1 VWGAQRV
8 RLFRKMPDSLAPP
21 PTSRHSHA
29 ESTRPGPA
37 SRDLR
42 RLPKAHL
49 HLHLVGGMR
58 PGTLRELAAR
68 RGVALPPPLDGSQPG
83 QAGLPGVADRDIG
96 ARRRAV
102 GGWGRFD
109 ALYVTAKRL
118 LRRPGDL
125 VRLVHEIA
133 EDEAAAGSGWVE
145 VTANPGLY
153 DGRFGNE
160 EAVLELL
167 LAAGRD
173 AGLRSGVGI
182 GWIVCAD
189 RRHAPGSAT
198 LARLAARYAGQGVVG
213 FGLANDERVGAI
225 ADFAG
230 AFSIARDAGLLAVP
244 HAGEHVGAEAVA
256 DAVRLLRADRVG
268 HGVRAVEDPA
278 VLRLVADRQVCL
290 EVCPTSNVALGVT
303 PTLARH
309 PLPRLLAAGC
319 AVTLGADDPLLFG
332 DGLVAQYALAR
343 DRFGVDDAGLADIAR
358 TGVAASAAPA
368 SLRRRLLDE
377 VNRWLAGPSTAAA

>member
-1 VWGAQRV
+1 MWGAQRV

-21 PTSRHSHA
+21 PTSRLPH
-29 ESTRPGPA
+29 PGPTHPGPPA
-37 SRDLR
+37 RDLR

-68 RGVALPPPLDGSQPG
+68 QGVALPPPLDGSRPG
-83 QAGLPGVADRDIG
+83 RAGP
-96 ARRRAV
+96 RAV
-102 GGWGRFD
+102 GGWERFD

-145 VTANPGLY
+145 VTTNPGLY
-153 DGRFGNE
+153 HGRFGSE

-167 LAAGRD
+167 LATGRD
-173 AGLRSGVGI
+173 AALRTGVGI
-182 GWIVCAD
+182 GWIVSAD
-189 RRHAPGSAT
+189 RRHAAHSPG

-213 FGLANDERVGAI
+213 FGLANDERVGVI
-225 ADFAG
+225 GDFAE

-256 DAVRLLRADRVG
+256 DAVGLLRADRVG

-278 VLRLVADRQVCL
+278 VLRLVAGRQVCL

-358 TGVAASAAPA
+358 TGVAASAAPP
-368 SLRRRLLDE
+368 SLRRRLLDD
-377 VNRWLAGPSTAAA
+377 VNLWLAGPSTAAA

>member
-1 VWGAQRV
+1 
-8 RLFRKMPDSLAPP
+8 MPDSLAPP
-21 PTSRHSHA
+21 PLSRHRNPR
-29 ESTRPGPA
+29 STRPGPA
-37 SRDLR
+37 RRDLR
-42 RLPKAHL
+42 LLPKAHL

-68 RGVALPPPLDGSQPG
+68 GGVVLPPPLDGSRPG
-83 QAGLPGVADRDIG
+83 HVGSRGGADGQVG
-96 ARRRAV
+96 ARRRAA
-102 GGWGRFD
+102 GGWERFD
-109 ALYVTAKRL
+109 TLYVAAKRL

-133 EDEAAAGSGWVE
+133 EDEAAAGSRWVE

-153 DGRFGNE
+153 HGRFGSE

-173 AGLRSGVGI
+173 ASLRTGVGI
-182 GWIVCAD
+182 GWVVSAD
-189 RRHAPGSAT
+189 RRHAAGSPR
-198 LARLAARYAGQGVVG
+198 LARLATRYAGQGVVG

-225 ADFAG
+225 GDFAE
-230 AFSIARDAGLLAVP
+230 AFSIARDAGLLSVP
-244 HAGEHVGAEAVA
+244 HAGELVGAGAVA
-256 DAVRLLRADRVG
+256 DAVGLLRADRVG

-278 VLRLVADRQVCL
+278 VLHLVADRQVCL

-358 TGVAASAAPA
+358 TGVSASAAPP
-368 SLRRRLLDE
+368 SLRRRLLDD